1 MNDIL
6 KENIEQQSTIKQLKE
21 ENSNLNSI
29 INEVGLQKPFIKIL
43 DDYMIEYDGS
53 CFSMHKP
60 SDIRSF
66 VYLMNRN
73 NNFDEL
79 QCEYNDESM
88 VIDDEPFK
96 FNKNCAKPYEIRSI
110 SPNGVIRVGKKN
122 SKVSWRMKDVREISR
137 ELPPF
142 EDFNRGEYQ
151 KIRNKFAPK
160 LGGGDLIGRIIWNI
174 YNGTF
179 CDYI

>member
-1 MNDIL
+1 MSEKRFIMEDGVLKYGETGEPVRLYDVVDLLNEQQATIEHL
-6 KENIEQQSTIKQLKE
+6 KEK
-21 ENSNLNSI
+21 NSNLNSI
-29 INEVGLQKPFIKIL
+29 LNEVGLQKPFIKIL

-88 VIDDEPFK
+88 VINDE
-96 FNKNCAKPYEIRSI
+96 
-110 SPNGVIRVGKKN
+110 
-122 SKVSWRMKDVREISR
+122 
-137 ELPPF
+137 
-142 EDFNRGEYQ
+142 
-151 KIRNKFAPK
+151 
-160 LGGGDLIGRIIWNI
+160 
-174 YNGTF
+174 
-179 CDYI
+179 

>member
-1 MNDIL
+1 MSEKQVIVTLEDGFGRVQTSIATSL
-6 KENIEQQSTIKQLKE
+6 SAPQLMDKIMEIDEQQSTIEELKE

-29 INEVGLQKPFIKIL
+29 LNEVGLQKPFIKIL

-53 CFSMHKP
+53 CFSMHRP

-88 VIDDEPFK
+88 VIDDE
-96 FNKNCAKPYEIRSI
+96 
-110 SPNGVIRVGKKN
+110 
-122 SKVSWRMKDVREISR
+122 
-137 ELPPF
+137 
-142 EDFNRGEYQ
+142 
-151 KIRNKFAPK
+151 
-160 LGGGDLIGRIIWNI
+160 
-174 YNGTF
+174 
-179 CDYI
+179 

>member
-1 MNDIL
+1 MSEKRFHMNFDKYAHQIMCDGDGLSLQETVKIL
-6 KENIEQQSTIKQLKE
+6 NEQQDKISELGEELEESSAFIIEQRKEIKTLKE

-29 INEVGLQKPFIKIL
+29 LNEVGLQKPFIKIL

-88 VIDDEPFK
+88 VIDDE
-96 FNKNCAKPYEIRSI
+96 
-110 SPNGVIRVGKKN
+110 
-122 SKVSWRMKDVREISR
+122 
-137 ELPPF
+137 
-142 EDFNRGEYQ
+142 
-151 KIRNKFAPK
+151 
-160 LGGGDLIGRIIWNI
+160 
-174 YNGTF
+174 
-179 CDYI
+179 

>member
-1 MNDIL
+1 MSEKRFIVESVMITNDCNEDKSRIVKVITDKGEIYSYDDL
-6 KENIEQQSTIKQLKE
+6 YEISDLLNEQQATIQSLKE

-29 INEVGLQKPFIKIL
+29 LNEVGLQKPFIKIL

-88 VIDDEPFK
+88 VIDDE
-96 FNKNCAKPYEIRSI
+96 
-110 SPNGVIRVGKKN
+110 
-122 SKVSWRMKDVREISR
+122 
-137 ELPPF
+137 
-142 EDFNRGEYQ
+142 
-151 KIRNKFAPK
+151 
-160 LGGGDLIGRIIWNI
+160 
-174 YNGTF
+174 
-179 CDYI
+179 

>member
-1 MNDIL
+1 MTVDEVVGKLN
-6 KENIEQQSTIKQLKE
+6 EQQATIEELKE

-29 INEVGLQKPFIKIL
+29 LNEVGLQKPFIKIL

-53 CFSMHKP
+53 CFSMHRP

-88 VIDDEPFK
+88 VFDDE
-96 FNKNCAKPYEIRSI
+96 
-110 SPNGVIRVGKKN
+110 
-122 SKVSWRMKDVREISR
+122 
-137 ELPPF
+137 
-142 EDFNRGEYQ
+142 
-151 KIRNKFAPK
+151 
-160 LGGGDLIGRIIWNI
+160 
-174 YNGTF
+174 
-179 CDYI
+179 

>member
-1 MNDIL
+1 MSEKRFHMNFDKYAHQIMCDGEGLSLQEIVKIL
-6 KENIEQQSTIKQLKE
+6 NGQQATIEELKE

-29 INEVGLQKPFIKIL
+29 LNEVGLQKPFIKIL

-79 QCEYNDESM
+79 QCSYNDESM
-88 VIDDEPFK
+88 VIDDE
-96 FNKNCAKPYEIRSI
+96 
-110 SPNGVIRVGKKN
+110 
-122 SKVSWRMKDVREISR
+122 
-137 ELPPF
+137 
-142 EDFNRGEYQ
+142 
-151 KIRNKFAPK
+151 
-160 LGGGDLIGRIIWNI
+160 
-174 YNGTF
+174 
-179 CDYI
+179 

>member
-1 MNDIL
+1 MSEKRKIQRFNLDEGRIWEAIEGL
-6 KENIEQQSTIKQLKE
+6 SPYKTTYTLEEVCEKLNEQQATIEELKE

-29 INEVGLQKPFIKIL
+29 LNEVGLQKPFIKIL

-79 QCEYNDESM
+79 QCGYNDESM
-88 VIDDEPFK
+88 VIDDE
-96 FNKNCAKPYEIRSI
+96 
-110 SPNGVIRVGKKN
+110 
-122 SKVSWRMKDVREISR
+122 
-137 ELPPF
+137 
-142 EDFNRGEYQ
+142 
-151 KIRNKFAPK
+151 
-160 LGGGDLIGRIIWNI
+160 
-174 YNGTF
+174 
-179 CDYI
+179 

>member
-1 MNDIL
+1 MSEKRFKSTIDEDTMSIMPYL
-6 KENIEQQSTIKQLKE
+6 VSDKEEECFYNLEGCVDLLNEQQATIGELKE

-29 INEVGLQKPFIKIL
+29 LNEVGLQKPFIKIL

-88 VIDDEPFK
+88 VIDDE
-96 FNKNCAKPYEIRSI
+96 
-110 SPNGVIRVGKKN
+110 
-122 SKVSWRMKDVREISR
+122 
-137 ELPPF
+137 
-142 EDFNRGEYQ
+142 
-151 KIRNKFAPK
+151 
-160 LGGGDLIGRIIWNI
+160 
-174 YNGTF
+174 
-179 CDYI
+179 

>member
-1 MNDIL
+1 MSEDIHKWTDGRYAL
-6 KENIEQQSTIKQLKE
+6 MFDEHTFFVWDNEMEERMTALNVTKKLNEQQATIEELKE

-29 INEVGLQKPFIKIL
+29 LNEVGLQKPFIKIL

-88 VIDDEPFK
+88 VIDDE
-96 FNKNCAKPYEIRSI
+96 
-110 SPNGVIRVGKKN
+110 
-122 SKVSWRMKDVREISR
+122 
-137 ELPPF
+137 
-142 EDFNRGEYQ
+142 
-151 KIRNKFAPK
+151 
-160 LGGGDLIGRIIWNI
+160 
-174 YNGTF
+174 
-179 CDYI
+179 